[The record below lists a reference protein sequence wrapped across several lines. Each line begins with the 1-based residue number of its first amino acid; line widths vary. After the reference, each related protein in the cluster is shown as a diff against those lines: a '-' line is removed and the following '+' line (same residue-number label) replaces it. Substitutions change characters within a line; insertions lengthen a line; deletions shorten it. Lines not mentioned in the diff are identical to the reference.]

1 MAETEHVI
9 NDGNGID
16 AYTAAA
22 LEAGAECLAKALDY
36 LARGWPPLALCPPD
50 HAGIALV
57 NKKHAAECKQ
67 WGKVPWHSWKDYQLA
82 LPTEAVVRG
91 WWRSLATSNV
101 GMTLGGI
108 SRLIGLDIDGA
119 AGEELLRRLSAGDE
133 PPTLEFASGKGRRPL
148 YRVPAGV
155 ELRPTP
161 RPGGLEVEGGE
172 LRLLGLGSQT
182 VMPPSRH
189 KDGRRYTWLPGRGP
203 GEIEPAV
210 APAWVVA
217 LMRADAPAKGKAAA
231 RTTPLEEGELIPER
245 KRNTALT
252 SLAGT
257 MRRRGLTA
265 AEMLPTL
272 LAVNA
277 RRCDQPLEDSEVEG
291 IAASVGRYAPGNV
304 PLCAARPAPP
314 RHGHVILTSSREVR

>member
-1 MAETEHVI
+1 M
-9 NDGNGID
+9 
-16 AYTAAA
+16 AAA
-22 LEAGAECLAKALDY
+22 LEAGAECLARALDY
-36 LARGWPPLALCPPD
+36 LDRGWPPLALCPAD
-50 HAGIALV
+50 HAGIGLV

-67 WGKVPWHSWKDYQLA
+67 WGKVPWHAWKDYQLG
-82 LPTEAVVRG
+82 LPTPAIVRG

-108 SRLIGLDIDGA
+108 SRLIGLDIDGP
-119 AGEELLRRLSAGDE
+119 AGEELLRRLSRGDL
-133 PPTLEFASGKGRRPL
+133 PPTLEFTTGKGRRPL
-148 YRVPAGV
+148 FRVPEGI

-161 RPGGLEVEGGE
+161 KPGGLEIEGGE

-189 KDGRRYTWLPGRGP
+189 KDGRRYSWVPGRGP

-217 LMRADAPAKGKAAA
+217 LMRADGPVKGKGAA
-231 RTTPLEEGELIPER
+231 RTTPLADGELIPER
-245 KRNTALT
+245 KRNSTLT

-265 AEMLPTL
+265 EEMLPTL
-272 LAVNA
+272 LAVNQ
-277 RRCDQPLEDSEVEG
+277 RRCDPPLQDAEVEA
-291 IAASVGRYAPGNV
+291 IAASVARYAAGSV
-304 PLCAARPAPP
+304 PLPLARPAP
-314 RHGHVILTSSREVR
+314 RHAHVILTTSREVR

>member
-1 MAETEHVI
+1 MIHTKTNTDNPRSGTV
-9 NDGNGID
+9 D

-22 LEAGAECLAKALDY
+22 LEAGAECLAAALDY
-36 LARGWPPLALCPPD
+36 LARGWSALAVCPPD
-50 HAGIALV
+50 HVGVGRTHGRDCKSPGKAPWGPWGEFQRRLPTEEELRRKWRDNPQLNVGIAL
-57 NKKHAAECKQ
+57 
-67 WGKVPWHSWKDYQLA
+67 
-82 LPTEAVVRG
+82 
-91 WWRSLATSNV
+91 
-101 GMTLGGI
+101 GGVTK
-108 SRLIGLDIDGA
+108 LIGLDVDEA
-119 AGEELLRRLSAGDE
+119 AGEELLRRLSVGDV
-133 PPTLEFASGKGRRPL
+133 PPTLEFASGKGRRLL
-148 YRVPAGV
+148 YRVPQGV

-161 RPGGLEVEGGE
+161 KPGGLQVEGGE
-172 LRLLGLGSQT
+172 LRLLGAGSQT
-182 VMPPSRH
+182 VAPPSRH
-189 KDGRRYTWLPGRGP
+189 PSGRRYAWVRGRGP

-217 LMRADAPAKGKAAA
+217 LMRADAPAKGKGGS

-277 RRCDQPLEDSEVEG
+277 RRCDPPLEDAEVET
-291 IAASVGRYAPGNV
+291 IAASVARYAPGKV
-304 PLCAARPAPP
+304 PLSAARLAPP